1 MDNRSFFRGRTIF
14 LTFIFLALIVIVLFR
29 FFYLQVINGDEL
41 KELREKNINTF
52 EYVYPKRGRIISKDG
67 FVLAEDR
74 KIFSIAVNLN
84 VKPNEQAIEKLIS
97 IFPNKIDTSK

>member
-1 MDNRSFFRGRTIF
+1 MPERQAT
-14 LTFIFLALIVIVLFR
+14 
-29 FFYLQVINGDEL
+29 
-41 KELREKNINTF
+41 KNINTF

-97 IFPNKIDTSK
+97 NENFKIVK